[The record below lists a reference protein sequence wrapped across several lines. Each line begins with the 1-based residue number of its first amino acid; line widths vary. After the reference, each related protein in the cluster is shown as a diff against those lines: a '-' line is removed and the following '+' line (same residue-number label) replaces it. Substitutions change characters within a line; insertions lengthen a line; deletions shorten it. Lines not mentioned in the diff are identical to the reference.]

1 MIMNRNCNR
10 TEFRIRALLCVL
22 LFITAGVAVIFA
34 TSIGERESRNAFGIV
49 NGSSKIAPWVIEH
62 TANGEKAQVFVVLAD
77 QADLRRAA
85 NLPTKAEKGRYVFD
99 ALRSKS
105 EATQRSILRW
115 LRERGIEHR
124 SFYIVNAILIK
135 GTREVAETLASRQD
149 VVRIEGN
156 PHIQN
161 ALAEPATFVDAPS
174 QTRKPQTIEP
184 NITYTHAPNVWALG
198 FRGQGITIGGADTGE
213 RWTHNALKP
222 HYRGCHGVAADHNY
236 NWHDA
241 IHDSIGNPCGND

>member
-1 MIMNRNCNR
+1 MIMNRNCSR

-34 TSIGERESRNAFGIV
+34 TGSGELESRNAFGIA

-62 TANGEKAQVFVVLAD
+62 TANGEKAQVFVVLPD

-105 EATQRSILRW
+105 EATQGSILRW

-135 GTREVAETLASRQD
+135 GTREVAEALASRQD
-149 VVRIEGN
+149 VARIEGN
-156 PHIQN
+156 PHLQN
-161 ALAEPATFVDAPS
+161 ALPEPASSLADS
-174 QTRKPQTIEP
+174 SRPQGPEAVEP
-184 NITYTHAPNVWALG
+184 NIAYTHAPDVWALG
-198 FRGQGITIGGADTGE
+198 FRGQGITVGVADTGQ
-213 RWTHNALKP
+213 R
-222 HYRGCHGVAADHNY
+222 
-236 NWHDA
+236 
-241 IHDSIGNPCGND
+241 

>member
-34 TSIGERESRNAFGIV
+34 TGIGERESRNAFGIV

-62 TANGEKAQVFVVLAD
+62 TANGEKAQVVVVLAD

-85 NLPTKAEKGRYVFD
+85 NLPTKPEKGRYVFD

-135 GTREVAETLASRQD
+135 GTREVAEALASRQD
-149 VVRIEGN
+149 VARIEGN
-156 PHIQN
+156 PHLQN
-161 ALAEPATFVDAPS
+161 ALPEPAASVDDSWRA
-174 QTRKPQTIEP
+174 KPNTI
-184 NITYTHAPNVWALG
+184 
-198 FRGQGITIGGADTGE
+198 
-213 RWTHNALKP
+213 
-222 HYRGCHGVAADHNY
+222 
-236 NWHDA
+236 
-241 IHDSIGNPCGND
+241 